1 MSDGAKYDL
10 MIAVVSALTLIFM
23 IMLILTRSVVAA
35 LVIVG
40 TAASSIA
47 ASFGISVLIWQDLF
61 GIQVHWIVMV
71 MSVII
76 LLAVGSDYNLLLVSR
91 FKDEIHAGLKT
102 GIIRSMAGTGGVVT
116 SAGLVFAV
124 TMAAMLRQRADA
136 CWPRWVR
143 RSRIGLLLDTLIVRS
158 LLMPSIAT
166 LLGRWF
172 WWPQVVYPRGDNA
185 VRARGVQ
192 PA

>member
-1 MSDGAKYDL
+1 MSSLSNAKIYLGGVAATYKDMSDGAKYDL

-23 IMLILTRSVVAA
+23 IMLILTRSAVAA

-40 TAASSIA
+40 TAGSSIA

-61 GIQVHWIVMV
+61 GIKGQGLVML

-102 GIIRSMAGTGGVVT
+102 GIIRSMAGTGRVVTAAGVVFAFT
-116 SAGLVFAV
+116 MGSMISSDLRIAGQIGS
-124 TMAAMLRQRADA
+124 TIML
-136 CWPRWVR
+136 
-143 RSRIGLLLDTLIVRS
+143 GLLFDTLV
-158 LLMPSIAT
+158 
-166 LLGRWF
+166 
-172 WWPQVVYPRGDNA
+172 
-185 VRARGVQ
+185 
-192 PA
+192 